1 VIDSLL
7 LAQVDELQT
16 RYLDALDRHDMNAW
30 RECFI
35 GEDASYICI
44 SRENYDAGLPVALM
58 MDDTQARLADRV
70 KFITEVW
77 SGTYEDYS
85 TRHFVQRLRC
95 QEKAGGR
102 FFVISNFMVAY
113 TDRRGRSELL
123 VTGVYEDEI
132 EIDAKGP
139 FFKSKRAVLDTIT
152 TSRYLVYPV

>member
-1 VIDSLL
+1 MVDPLI

-16 RYLDALDRHDMNAW
+16 RYLDALDRHDMPAW
-30 RECFI
+30 RDSFI
-35 GEDASYICI
+35 GENASYVCI
-44 SRENYDAGLPVALM
+44 SRENHDAGLPVALM
-58 MDDTQARLADRV
+58 MDDSRARLADRV

-95 QEKAGGR
+95 DQKSAGD
-102 FFVISNFMVAY
+102 FFVISNFLVAY

-123 VTGVYEDEI
+123 VAGVYEDAVA
-132 EIDAKGP
+132 IDAKGA
-139 FFKSKRAVLDTIT
+139 FFRSKRAILDTIT